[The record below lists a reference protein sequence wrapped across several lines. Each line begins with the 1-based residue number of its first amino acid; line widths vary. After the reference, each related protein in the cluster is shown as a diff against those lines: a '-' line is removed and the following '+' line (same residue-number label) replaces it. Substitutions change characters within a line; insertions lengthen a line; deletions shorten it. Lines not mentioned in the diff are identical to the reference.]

1 MMNDVDRPFQSHA
14 LLLWLGE
21 GLLAV
26 VCGLGLLA
34 SCSGF
39 SPEEPLP
46 DSTFTRVLTEYHLA
60 KTRYSLDAPY
70 PPGLRDSILARY
82 GVAPSEFDA
91 ALDYYSRRPKA
102 FNALYQSVI
111 DTLQALQR
119 PGRGNGRPGTV
130 PDSLSRTDPRGRRSP

>member
-1 MMNDVDRPFQSHA
+1 MNDVDRLLQSYA
-14 LLLWLGE
+14 LPLWLGE
-21 GLLAV
+21 GLLAT

-34 SCSGF
+34 GCSGF
-39 SPEEPLP
+39 SSEEAPLP

-82 GVAPSEFDA
+82 EVAPSEFDA
-91 ALDYYSRRPKA
+91 ALNYYSRHPKT
-102 FNALYQSVI
+102 FESLYQSVI

-119 PGRGNGRPGTV
+119 PGPGSERPDAV
-130 PDSLSRTDPRGRRSP
+130 SDSLSRTDPRESQSP